1 MMLDQLF
8 ESAVTNVFLKFIR
21 WINEHCQNR
30 SKDFFRHGLEGC
42 VRGDNDGG
50 MNKVSHTV
58 VTRATNNHF
67 SILGRLCKVHIGL
80 DLVKCNLVDDIAD
93 KVGGF
98 YRR

>member
-1 MMLDQLF
+1 
-8 ESAVTNVFLKFIR
+8 
-21 WINEHCQNR
+21 
-30 SKDFFRHGLEGC
+30 
-42 VRGDNDGG
+42 